1 MVKDGEL
8 AMGVTVGV
16 DAVIGDTL
24 LSLRLTMVTFYLDP
38 AVLNS
43 MLTYYAGSVCGSSS
57 S

>member
-43 MLTYYAGSVCGSSS
+43 MLTYYAGSV
-57 S
+57 